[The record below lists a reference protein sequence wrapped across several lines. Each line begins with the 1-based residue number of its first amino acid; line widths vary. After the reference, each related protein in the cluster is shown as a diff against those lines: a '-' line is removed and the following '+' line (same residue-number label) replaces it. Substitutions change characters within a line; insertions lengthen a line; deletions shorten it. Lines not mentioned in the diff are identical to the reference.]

1 MQYAR
6 KDAYGHPFFMHF
18 EVFRIG
24 HKKTAGYRPA
34 VQIAEAKIYLIRSKL
49 LFTKA
54 VSSSP
59 LSRF

>member
-18 EVFRIG
+18 KVFRIG

-34 VQIAEAKIYLIRSKL
+34 V
-49 LFTKA
+49 
-54 VSSSP
+54 
-59 LSRF
+59 